1 VPAQTL
7 PIALASTRQSFSADG
22 WRAGQLS
29 QLTDLSNVRITTAI
43 HDRGAADELSGVAP
57 RPKVNTLTKVPS
69 VVVGP
74 ARMLDR
80 RIGYLL
86 MRLAVG
92 VSLFGHGLVRIPKL
106 GSFHAHLT
114 GDFAHSI
121 LPKTLVSVAGYALPF
136 VEFCVGAMLVVGLL
150 TKLALIAG
158 VLGMTALVFGSTTI
172 EDYSVIGEQLIHA
185 AILVALIVSLEH
197 NTYSVDRVLFGTD
210 ADAHTP
216 ADRLASRAP

>member
-1 VPAQTL
+1 VRNKP
-7 PIALASTRQSFSADG
+7 
-22 WRAGQLS
+22 S
-29 QLTDLSNVRITTAI
+29 QLADLSNVRTTTAI
-43 HDRGAADELSGVAP
+43 HDRGAAEKLSGVPP
-57 RPKVNTLTKVPS
+57 RPKVSTLSKVPS
-69 VVVGP
+69 VVVSP

-92 VSLFGHGLVRIPKL
+92 VSLLGHGLVRIPKL

-114 GDFAHSI
+114 GDFVHSI
-121 LPKTLVSVAGYALPF
+121 LPKSLVSVAGYALPF
-136 VEFCVGAMLVVGLL
+136 VEFCIGAMLVVGLL
-150 TKLALIAG
+150 TKLGLIAG

-185 AILVALIVSLEH
+185 AILVALIVFMEH
-197 NTYSVDRVLFGTD
+197 NTYSVDRVLFRTD
-210 ADAHTP
+210 AVVHST